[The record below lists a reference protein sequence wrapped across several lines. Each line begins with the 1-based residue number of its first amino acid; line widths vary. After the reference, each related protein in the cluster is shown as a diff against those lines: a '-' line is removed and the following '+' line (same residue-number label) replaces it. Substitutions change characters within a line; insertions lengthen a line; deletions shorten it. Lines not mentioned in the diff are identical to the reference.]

1 MNQSQ
6 PTAAKLDVQA
16 CRQKFPALSRMHNGQ
31 PAVYFDGPAGSQV
44 PESVIEA
51 MANYMRNANANH
63 GGVFATSRESD
74 AMLAEAHRT
83 AADFVGSD
91 DASCVAFG
99 ANMTTLVLALSRA
112 LARSWNPGDEVIVT
126 RLDHD
131 ANVSPWV
138 LAAQDAG
145 ATVQHID
152 VHKEDCTLDMEDF
165 QRKLS
170 DRTRLVAVGC
180 ASNATG
186 TVNPVADICRMAHAV
201 GAEVCLDAVH
211 YAPHRLI
218 DVAAWDCDYLL
229 CSAYKFFGPH
239 VGLLWGKK
247 QRMAELPVY
256 KVRPAS
262 NNLPDRWMTGTQSH
276 EGIAGVVA
284 AIEYLAELGR
294 SAAGNDLSRRQALV
308 AAFEVI
314 ESHERELVTGLLEG
328 LSQIPEIT
336 VWGIRDPQRY
346 DQRVPTL
353 GVTHSGVSPQQ
364 LAQHLADRGIF
375 VWHGN
380 FYALPLTEA
389 LDLEPEGMVRIG
401 LLHYNDAN
409 EVQRLLDALREV

>member
-1 MNQSQ
+1 MNQPQ
-6 PTAAKLDVQA
+6 PTAAKFDVQA
-16 CRQKFPALSRMHNGQ
+16 CRQKFPALGRTHNGQ

-51 MANYMRNANANH
+51 MADYMRNANANH

-74 AMLAEAHRT
+74 AMLAEAHRA
-83 AADFVGSD
+83 AADFVGTD

-99 ANMTTLVLALSRA
+99 VNMTTLVLALSRA
-112 LARSWNPGDEVIVT
+112 LARTWKQGDEVMVT

-138 LAAQDAG
+138 LAAEDAG
-145 ATVQHID
+145 AVVRHVD
-152 VHKEDCTLDMEDF
+152 VHREDCTLDMEDF

-170 DRTRLVAVGC
+170 DRTRMVAVGC

-186 TVNPVADICRMAHAV
+186 TINPVAEICRLAHAA

-218 DVAAWDCDYLL
+218 DVAAWDCDFLL

-247 QRMAELPVY
+247 ARMAELPVY

-284 AIEYLAELGR
+284 AIEYLADLGR
-294 SAAGNDLSRRQALV
+294 STTGKELSRRQALV
-308 AAFEVI
+308 AAFEAI
-314 ESHERELVTGLLEG
+314 EIHERTLLTALLAG
-328 LSQIPEIT
+328 LSEMPEIT
-336 VWGIRDPQRY
+336 VWGIRDPQRF

-353 GVTHSGVSPQQ
+353 GVTHSRVNPEE

-380 FYALPLTEA
+380 FYALPLTET
-389 LDLEPEGMVRIG
+389 LGLEPQGMVRIG
-401 LLHYNDAN
+401 LLHYNDAS
-409 EVQRLLDALREV
+409 EVQRLLDALREL